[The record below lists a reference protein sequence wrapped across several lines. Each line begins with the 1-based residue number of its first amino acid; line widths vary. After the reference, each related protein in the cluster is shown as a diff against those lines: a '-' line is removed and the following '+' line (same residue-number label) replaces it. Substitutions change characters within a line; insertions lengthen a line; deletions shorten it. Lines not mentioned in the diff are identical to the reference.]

1 MVRRLIIAGIII
13 LAAILFYVPYCAQ
26 LKREFVLAQ
35 KEKGLVFVQVLPIQ
49 TNLGWGYEIHVDNR
63 TYIKQPFIP
72 AITGRRGFETR
83 DQALL
88 VGNKVVSNI
97 NTRMTPSVS
106 VADLIALGIP
116 IKPSD
121 TIRLKR

>member
-1 MVRRLIIAGIII
+1 MVRRLIIGTII
-13 LAAILFYVPYCAQ
+13 LIAGLLFYVPYCAQ
-26 LKREFVLAQ
+26 LKREFVQTQ
-35 KEKGLVFVQVLPIQ
+35 KEKGLVFVQVLPIE
-49 TNLGWGYEIHVDNR
+49 TSLGWGYEIHVDNR

-72 AITGRRGFETR
+72 AIKGRRGFDTK

-97 NTRMTPSVS
+97 NTRMSPSIS
-106 VADLIALGIP
+106 IADLLALGIP

-121 TIRLKR
+121 TIIVKK

>member
-1 MVRRLIIAGIII
+1 MIRRFIIAGIII
-13 LAAILFYVPYCAQ
+13 LAGILFYVTYIAQ
-26 LKREFVLAQ
+26 LKREFFLAQ
-35 KEKGLVFVQVLPIQ
+35 KEKGFVFVQVLPIE
-49 TNLGWGYEIHVDNR
+49 TSLGWGYEIHVDNR

-72 AITGRRGFETR
+72 AIKGRRGFDTK

-97 NTRMTPSVS
+97 NTRMTPSIS

-121 TIRLKR
+121 TAILKK